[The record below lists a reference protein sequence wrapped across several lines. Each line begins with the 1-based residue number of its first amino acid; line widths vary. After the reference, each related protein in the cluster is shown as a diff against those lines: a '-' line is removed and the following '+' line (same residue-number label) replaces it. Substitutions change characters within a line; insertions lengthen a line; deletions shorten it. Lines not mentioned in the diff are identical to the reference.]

1 MVSNMEKA
9 TNETFN
15 SVKSADELLSI
26 AKAAAI
32 GDMCFEHMLAKI
44 KVGAT
49 EIALANE
56 IEDFML
62 SNGGE
67 GLAFPTICVSGIN
80 SDQPHGEPTDKKL
93 EEGDFLT
100 MDFGTIVDG
109 YCGDMTRTVA
119 IGKVNEEQR
128 KVYDTVLKSQIAGLK
143 AIKPGVRCFDVDKV
157 CRDIIEDCG
166 YGEYFVHGTGH
177 GVGKEVHEPPTL
189 NKRSE
194 EILKLNEAVTV
205 EPGIYIPEKYGVR
218 IEDLAI
224 VTDFGIINLVKSPKE
239 LIIIK

>member
-1 MVSNMEKA
+1 MDKP

-15 SVKSADELLSI
+15 STKSAHELLSI

-32 GDMCFEHMLAKI
+32 GDMCFEHMLTKI
-44 KVGAT
+44 KIGVT
-49 EIALANE
+49 ELQLAKELEN
-56 IEDFML
+56 FLL

-67 GLAFPTICVSGIN
+67 GLAFPTICVSGTN

-93 EEGDFLT
+93 EDGDLLT

-119 IGKVNEEQR
+119 IGSVDEEQK

-143 AIKPGVRCFDVDKV
+143 AIRSGIRCFDVDKI
-157 CRDIIEDCG
+157 CRDIIVHEG
-166 YGEYFVHGTGH
+166 YGEYFIHGTGH
-177 GVGKEVHEPPTL
+177 GVGREVHQPPTL
-189 NKRSE
+189 NTKSDE
-194 EILKLNEAVTV
+194 VLKVNETVTV
-205 EPGIYIPEKYGVR
+205 EPGIYIPGKYGVR